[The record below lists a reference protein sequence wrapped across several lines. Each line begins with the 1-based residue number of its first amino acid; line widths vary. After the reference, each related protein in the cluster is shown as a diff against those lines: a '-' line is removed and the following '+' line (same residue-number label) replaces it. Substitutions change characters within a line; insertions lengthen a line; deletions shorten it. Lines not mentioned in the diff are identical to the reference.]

1 MLELTVTSN
10 REQEYYSEPAAD
22 DELRLRYNTID
33 EAMPKLERFLHDKY
47 LEGYGQV
54 KIIHGKGTGTLRLS
68 VRRELGR
75 HSLVKRFRPGE
86 NFEGGEGVTI
96 VEFSDK

>member
-1 MLELTVTSN
+1 MLELSVTSN

-47 LEGYGQV
+47 RQGYTEV
-54 KIIHGKGTGTLRLS
+54 KIIHGKGTGALRLT

-75 HSLVKRFRPGE
+75 HTLVKRFRPGE
-86 NFEGGEGVTI
+86 SYEGGEGVTI
-96 VEFSDK
+96 VELSDK

>member
-1 MLELTVTSN
+1 VPSN
-10 REQEYYSEPAAD
+10 RESEYYNSEPPAD

-33 EAMPKLERFLHDKY
+33 EAMPKLENFLNKKY
-47 LEGYGQV
+47 TEGYRQV

-75 HSLVKRFRPGE
+75 NSLVKRFRPGD
-86 NFEGGEGVTI
+86 NWEGGEGVTI
-96 VEFSDK
+96 VELSDK